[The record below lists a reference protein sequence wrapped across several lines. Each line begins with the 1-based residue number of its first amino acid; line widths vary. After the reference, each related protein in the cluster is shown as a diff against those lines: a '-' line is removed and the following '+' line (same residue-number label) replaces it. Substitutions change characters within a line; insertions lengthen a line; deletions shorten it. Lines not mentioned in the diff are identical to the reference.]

1 MRFSNEQRALRC
13 STLQRRKT
21 TQARRASPPL
31 PPPCFAFGCAGRE
44 GGEKKTHV
52 IAPGLSAPGLATC
65 SRRLFPRHR
74 RAKSLSDLRPKGRT
88 ERRALWLP
96 AASMHMTNLPCT
108 SKTNVTSVHSRLHA
122 CAPHAVGLCGLLHVP
137 GSAAY
142 AHSPRSFELS
152 PGHALG
158 PSSVSPASHPR
169 RRLGHTQSRKRQ
181 GHDVVRTNRIPHHVS
196 KTIATHPLPA
206 RDEVDDTSPRR

>member
-1 MRFSNEQRALRC
+1 MPFGHASSPQVYRLQGSPLAL
-13 STLQRRKT
+13 TGFF
-21 TQARRASPPL
+21 SPP
-31 PPPCFAFGCAGRE
+31 A
-44 GGEKKTHV
+44 
-52 IAPGLSAPGLATC
+52 APNRYPN
-65 SRRLFPRHR
+65 
-74 RAKSLSDLRPKGRT
+74 LRPKGRT

-96 AASMHMTNLPCT
+96 AASMHMTNLSCT
-108 SKTNVTSVHSRLHA
+108 SKTKKAPRCTGRLHA
-122 CAPHAVGLCGLLHVP
+122 CAPHAVGLCGLLHAP
-137 GSAAY
+137 GSVAY
-142 AHSPRSFELS
+142 AHSPRSCVLT

-206 RDEVDDTSPRR
+206 RDERMIVVLAGESRTKDEHLSIIFLRNRKRTSP